1 MAEPE
6 GEEGMG
12 AQSEDPGMEVIHPQ
26 AAGIDVRN
34 SAHYVAVRSGD
45 SSSLRSRAWWARS

>member
-1 MAEPE
+1 
-6 GEEGMG
+6 MG